1 MIQLA
6 FSTCTKLGLKV
17 MGILNTSKAKKSTSL
32 YQGYRAYEAMI
43 NSKHCF
49 ISVILMKNLSEIV
62 WFFSHWIKDHVR
74 IRFYHTENSSTVSIN
89 IKALK
94 FNYDLTS
101 YCPDLVRAR
110 NPLYGRVGRFLKSSF
125 SIFKPESA
133 TPKILNPTRNV
144 GNTWSRSTPVSNTN
158 VPVIEGVL
166 SLGILPMDQVH
177 VCTNKSTCQRQN

>member
-62 WFFSHWIKDHVR
+62 
-74 IRFYHTENSSTVSIN
+74 
-89 IKALK
+89 
-94 FNYDLTS
+94 
-101 YCPDLVRAR
+101 
-110 NPLYGRVGRFLKSSF
+110 
-125 SIFKPESA
+125 
-133 TPKILNPTRNV
+133 
-144 GNTWSRSTPVSNTN
+144 
-158 VPVIEGVL
+158 
-166 SLGILPMDQVH
+166 
-177 VCTNKSTCQRQN
+177 